1 MPPLKA
7 LSGGGYIRGR
17 GDFACSEANPHL
29 QIQTPPPYEKKKQK
43 LRILKKRYFAVAQ
56 YDKKKKNK
64 EKGKSFYSCGLL
76 YVNLAMVECE
86 SVTKSKSAKRK

>member
-56 YDKKKKNK
+56 YDKKKKK
-64 EKGKSFYSCGLL
+64 QGKRQKFLFLWIVIC
-76 YVNLAMVECE
+76 
-86 SVTKSKSAKRK
+86 